1 MNNRIEIAQKFSK
14 AINSDKIIKIILFGS
29 VARGYDTEDSDID
42 ILIISDY
49 QKEIQDKITFES
61 FQIVLNNQEVIT
73 PIIMSTDKMNQIND
87 FTFMKNVRREGI
99 VLG

>member
-29 VARGYDTEDSDID
+29 VARGDDTEDSDID

>member
-29 VARGYDTEDSDID
+29 VARGDDTEDSDID

-87 FTFMKNVRREGI
+87 FIFMKNVRQEGI

>member
-73 PIIMSTDKMNQIND
+73 PIIMSTNKMNQIND